1 MIEFMDNK
9 DYSSKSE
16 PIFSKCV
23 KAGHRF
29 YYIDVK
35 TDCNGSAYVVLTES
49 KSVDS
54 NGNKK
59 RHRIFLYQEDL
70 LEFSESFN
78 DAIQYIKSNY
88 DVTPKKRHSDEV
100 SECFLDDADLD
111 LNWDKD

>member
-1 MIEFMDNK
+1 MDNK
-9 DYSSKSE
+9 DYSSKNE

-29 YYIDVK
+29 YYIDIK

-78 DAIQYIKSNY
+78 EAIEYIKSNY
-88 DVTPKKRHSDEV
+88 DVTPKKRRSDDFSDCNWENT
-100 SECFLDDADLD
+100 DLD
-111 LNWDKD
+111 VNWDKD